1 MKCLST
7 WELYVKQDTR
17 CFWVC
22 TSVYF
27 TEVLEVSPV
36 QEVFTQSAYV
46 NIIRI
51 VRLATSLTLA
61 NSIKHR
67 KMIRQICTWSE
78 NAPAMLYTF
87 LQLICFAS
95 ISPHSPSFFSS
106 RIDQRRLYYRT
117 RRAYSFIF
125 ECQLNILI
133 PWDVCDFL
141 CYQQLAW
148 VTRARRTVSRSV
160 SLILSVSSYVSSL
173 DSFAWQKQKK

>member
-1 MKCLST
+1 MVFFRHTEWFLTLTSEVFVIMRT
-7 WELYVKQDTR
+7 FNVKQDTR

-67 KMIRQICTWSE
+67 KMIRQICT
-78 NAPAMLYTF
+78 
-87 LQLICFAS
+87 
-95 ISPHSPSFFSS
+95 
-106 RIDQRRLYYRT
+106 
-117 RRAYSFIF
+117 
-125 ECQLNILI
+125 
-133 PWDVCDFL
+133 
-141 CYQQLAW
+141 
-148 VTRARRTVSRSV
+148 
-160 SLILSVSSYVSSL
+160 
-173 DSFAWQKQKK
+173 